1 MRAILIGLLSCIVLG
16 GHTQKLV
23 RTYYNDAWLLTSKKM
38 ATYCRVGFLD
48 SLNYDY
54 NGAVNDY
61 YLKTGKLQMSG
72 NYIGKIKNGAFKFFY
87 PNGVEKNSGN
97 YINNLRD
104 GAWTNYYQNG
114 SFRDKL
120 LYKGYDVTPLS
131 YYDSNGVQKLT
142 QGTGE
147 WRTEYFDDI
156 LQAQII
162 IDCNYQDSVR
172 EGEWNFYIRQKFG
185 DTLGIPLH
193 ARTEIYHK
201 GKLISGKGFVNE
213 KVVDRVLPTIQLVAE
228 PTKFYTTENW
238 ICSQYA
244 CIEEYP
250 FLKFLPKL
258 DSTKLPVDSLAE
270 FPEGPQ
276 SFENKI
282 TRNKGLQRVGLYS
295 YNNDY
300 EILITIDDNGKLSYK
315 TTYNYS
321 DDFYKEMIRIIKKQP
336 SWKPAIRGNK
346 KVPNYFILLVKLK
359 DGQIRANMYSVNEIE
374 KPG

>member
-1 MRAILIGLLSCIVLG
+1 
-16 GHTQKLV
+16 
-23 RTYYNDAWLLTSKKM
+23 
-38 ATYCRVGFLD
+38 
-48 SLNYDY
+48 
-54 NGAVNDY
+54 
-61 YLKTGKLQMSG
+61 
-72 NYIGKIKNGAFKFFY
+72 
-87 PNGVEKNSGN
+87 
-97 YINNLRD
+97 
-104 GAWTNYYQNG
+104 
-114 SFRDKL
+114 
-120 LYKGYDVTPLS
+120 
-131 YYDSNGVQKLT
+131 
-142 QGTGE
+142 
-147 WRTEYFDDI
+147 
-156 LQAQII
+156 
-162 IDCNYQDSVR
+162 
-172 EGEWNFYIRQKFG
+172 
-185 DTLGIPLH
+185 LH

-282 TRNKGLQRVGLYS
+282 TCNKGLQRVGLYS

-300 EILITIDDNGKLSYK
+300 EILITIDDNGKLSFK

-346 KVPNYFILLVKLK
+346 KVPNYFILFVKLK
-359 DGQIRANMYSVNEIE
+359 DGQIRANIYSVNEIE